1 MGQRGDGLKGC
12 WEGVF
17 RLVVGKS
24 FSERVVKLCHGG
36 CRGGGVTVLGGAQ
49 EEVGVVL
56 RDVVSGRG
64 GDGLTV
70 ALDHLGGLFQ
80 SR

>member
-1 MGQRGDGLKGC
+1 MAARGVVQAGC
-12 WEGVF
+12 WEELLKGVI
-17 RLVVGKS
+17 RLWN
-24 FSERVVKLCHGG
+24 GG

-56 RDVVSGRG
+56 RDMVSGHG